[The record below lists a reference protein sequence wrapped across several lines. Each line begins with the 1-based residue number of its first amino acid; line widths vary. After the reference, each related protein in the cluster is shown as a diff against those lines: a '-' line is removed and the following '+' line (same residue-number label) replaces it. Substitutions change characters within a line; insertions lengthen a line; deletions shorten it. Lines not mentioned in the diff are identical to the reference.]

1 MTLFD
6 LLKEGKNL
14 MPFINF
20 SKDEIQC
27 KIVYYGAGFCGKTTN
42 LQYIFGQTR
51 EDIKGKMVS
60 IDTKGDRTLFFDFLS
75 LSLGKIRGFDIR
87 VQLFTVP
94 GQVHYDATRK
104 LVLKGVDG
112 VVFVADSLKVQRKKN
127 IESLINLAK
136 NLAEKGVSIRSIPL
150 VIQYNKRDLDGTD
163 SEILALDILEKDLNS
178 MLKVPSFSASALKG
192 NGVFETLREISK
204 LVVKDVSR
212 KIMLLD
218 KQLK

>member
-1 MTLFD
+1 
-6 LLKEGKNL
+6 

-42 LQYIFGQTR
+42 LQYIFNQTR
-51 EDIKGKMVS
+51 EDIRGKMVS

-75 LSLGKIRGFDIR
+75 LNLGKIRGFDIR
-87 VQLFTVP
+87 VQLYTVP

-136 NLAEKGVSIRSIPL
+136 NLAEKGVSIRIIPL
-150 VIQYNKRDLDGTD
+150 VIQYNKRDLNGTD
-163 SEILALDILEKDLNS
+163 SEILPIEILEKDLNS
-178 MLKVPSFSASALKG
+178 MLKVPSFPASALKG
-192 NGVFETLREISK
+192 NGVFETLREISQ

-212 KIMLLD
+212 KIMLVD
-218 KQLK
+218 KQLR

>member
-1 MTLFD
+1 
-6 LLKEGKNL
+6 

-42 LQYIFGQTR
+42 LQYIYTQTM

-87 VQLFTVP
+87 VQLYTVP

-136 NLAEKGVSIRSIPL
+136 NLAEKGISIRSVPL

-163 SEILALDILEKDLNS
+163 SEILPMDILEKDLNS
-178 MLKVPSFSASALKG
+178 MLKVPSCPASALKG
-192 NGVFETLREISK
+192 TGVFETLREISK

-212 KIMLLD
+212 KVMLMD
-218 KQLK
+218 KQLR